1 METGATTKI
10 TSSAVT
16 DRGLSEKRPEN
27 EDSHLELIDHG
38 LFVVADGVGGA
49 QAGDVASQMAVEIL
63 GEAFMHQS
71 QFADAEDVMRL
82 AIQRANEAIF
92 HMAQDLP
99 QLASMATTIV
109 ALQITGNIATIG
121 HVGDSRV
128 YRVAP
133 DARIHRETDDHS
145 VVEEEVR
152 AGRMTPEQALNHPS
166 RNVISRAL
174 GAEATVDVDIKTVMV
189 EPGSYFLLCS
199 DGITR
204 HIPDREIEEI
214 FEVAATP
221 AAITNRLKATCYER
235 GAEDN
240 LTAIVVHFEGGAN
253 DTKASIPVGEDI
265 GFEAA
270 QTRDVAGDFDTVA
283 TARPIED
290 VSGQIG
296 LDAPGAVAADD
307 STAVFESFDLG
318 DEESYPSDEL
328 SQNTEYKSSSVVVPA
343 QAPVTVDIPSA
354 VALKNY
360 NDYLETEASQNSP
373 FSKLVSAAF
382 LLIIGALLGAAAY
395 YFLLAP
401 IPQPEPQPL
410 PTLVEQSSN
419 VPLTAFEDGRRLV
432 DKDPAAFLN
441 ANAASPENADDFFLL
456 GRAFL
461 LTGKYWEAKRA
472 FNEAKNRLA
481 QADPKNAKTLSIEI
495 AMATAMIETPG
506 AAETFAKDIYA
517 SNTANGS
524 ASNANANVNTSA
536 NFGLPVR

>member
-1 METGATTKI
+1 
-10 TSSAVT
+10 
-16 DRGLSEKRPEN
+16 
-27 EDSHLELIDHG
+27 
-38 LFVVADGVGGA
+38 
-49 QAGDVASQMAVEIL
+49 
-63 GEAFMHQS
+63 
-71 QFADAEDVMRL
+71 
-82 AIQRANEAIF
+82 
-92 HMAQDLP
+92 
-99 QLASMATTIV
+99 
-109 ALQITGNIATIG
+109 
-121 HVGDSRV
+121 
-128 YRVAP
+128 
-133 DARIHRETDDHS
+133 
-145 VVEEEVR
+145 
-152 AGRMTPEQALNHPS
+152 MTPEQALNHPS

-240 LTAIVVHFEGGAN
+240 LTAIVVHLEGGAN

-401 IPQPEPQPL
+401 IPQLEPQPL

-517 SNTANGS
+517 ANTANGS